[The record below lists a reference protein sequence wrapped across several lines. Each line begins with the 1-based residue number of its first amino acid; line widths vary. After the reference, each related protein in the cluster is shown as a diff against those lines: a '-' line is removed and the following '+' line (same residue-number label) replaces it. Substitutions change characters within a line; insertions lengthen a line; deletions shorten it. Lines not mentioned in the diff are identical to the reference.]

1 MDYSKTDGKKL
12 LDYYRN
18 EIEKNPLLEQC
29 LIDGCDF
36 FFDDETDVNR
46 DILICGEESNYDIF
60 PFAVA
65 GDGSNYVLLNNE
77 YVGYISS
84 EGDCGIIAKN
94 VNDFYNLL
102 FVCKNVA
109 IYFRYGYFDNI
120 DKFKENYDCAND
132 FANKKVKDSKIFDE
146 FLSKHNF
153 KTNIE
158 SIYEMF
164 MEGIIIE
171 PSFILQADPKE
182 YEPWGDI
189 FGTNQTYINELRNK
203 SILYKGIKKWK

>member
-1 MDYSKTDGKKL
+1 MDYSKTDGKRL

-18 EIEKNPLLEQC
+18 EIEKTPLLEQC

-84 EGDCGIIAKN
+84 DGDCGIIAKN

-109 IYFRYGYFDNI
+109 LYFRYGYFDSI
-120 DKFKENYDCAND
+120 DKFKENYECAND
-132 FANKKVKDSKIFDE
+132 FANKKVQNSKIFDE
-146 FLSKHNF
+146 FSSKHNF
-153 KTNIE
+153 KTDIE
-158 SIYEMF
+158 SLYEMF
-164 MEGIIIE
+164 IEGIITE
-171 PSFILQADPKE
+171 PSFTLQADPKE
-182 YEPWGDI
+182 YEPWSDI

-203 SILYKGIKKWK
+203 SILYKED

>member
-1 MDYSKTDGKKL
+1 MNYTKEDGKKL

-18 EIEKNPLLEQC
+18 EIEKIPLLEQC

-36 FFDDETDVNR
+36 FFDDETDVNK
-46 DILICGEESNYDIF
+46 DILICGAESNYDIF

-77 YVGYISS
+77 YVGYVSS

-109 IYFRYGYFDNI
+109 LYFRHGYFDNI
-120 DKFKENYDCAND
+120 DKFKENYECAND
-132 FANKKVKDSKIFDE
+132 FANKKVKNFKIFDE
-146 FLSKHNF
+146 FASKHNF
-153 KTNIE
+153 KTSIE

-164 MEGIIIE
+164 IEGIITE
-171 PSFILQADPKE
+171 PSFILQADPKK

-203 SILYKGIKKWK
+203 SVLYKED

>member
-84 EGDCGIIAKN
+84 DGDCGIIAKN

-109 IYFRYGYFDNI
+109 IYFRYRYFDNI

-146 FLSKHNF
+146 FVSKHNF

-182 YEPWGDI
+182 YEPWSDI

-203 SILYKGIKKWK
+203 SILYKED